1 MTEPSRILALQNI
14 TISPEAAEA
23 RALSLFNKYRRA
35 AGLCPRSSTADPTE
49 PTTTNQEEGLEEA
62 VGLRIYSLKPC
73 RRDPRT
79 AIITYEES
87 QSTPIIK
94 SIIRKEGAINISKA
108 VTEKG
113 RMQIR
118 ATFRSIDQCVGAI
131 MKYTKWAATE
141 VPDPSTREEPMP
153 QTRDEN
159 RNVPRS
165 LEMGHKRGEAITE
178 EDHTNERREAILPP
192 TITGHEEWEARRV
205 AEMRERRG
213 KRLEHEE
220 GLRINIMIRT
230 IYVEAT
236 AVLYFARFGHID
248 YFQTLPVGHKGAHQ
262 IFIKYFR
269 IESAERALA
278 EADPLYGARRSNPP
292 VVRENIELLRF
303 HPVCRRQVNKKH
315 YDNHEKIC
323 RWQVGAET
331 LIHSRCGRSIRK
343 SDWERHGRECNSF
356 NYVGATTTSM
366 TSPTQNLSAPNHC
379 ESEPKLSQGPEAPE
393 ETDSVLEC
401 NSDEDYHTPD
411 LSDEEDDL
419 DATEKNI
426 RCILQ

>member
-1 MTEPSRILALQNI
+1 MAIQNI

-118 ATFRSIDQCVGAI
+118 ATFRTIDQCVGAI

-192 TITGHEEWEARRV
+192 MITGHEEWEARRV

-292 VVRENIELLRF
+292 VVGKDIELLRF
-303 HPVCRRQVNKKH
+303 HPVCRQKVIKKH

-331 LIHSRCGRSIRK
+331 LVHYKCGRSVKR
-343 SDWERHGRECNSF
+343 SDWERHGRECGKFS
-356 NYVGATTTSM
+356 YVGASINKNI
-366 TSPTQNLSAPNHC
+366 PPPVHYEA
-379 ESEPKLSQGPEAPE
+379 EPEYSQGPEPPE
-393 ETDSVLEC
+393 ETDPALEYD
-401 NSDEDYHTPD
+401 SDEDYHTPD
-411 LSDEEDDL
+411 LSEEEDDINV
-419 DATEKNI
+419 TEKNI
-426 RCILQ
+426 QCVLQ